1 MFNGS
6 KITSVLLAY
15 ISKYYYLCIT
25 IITITILTAMKVR
38 QANGDAPRVNN
49 YCTAREY
56 EVFVLI
62 AKNEMYKAGDTIS
75 GEVLKNKTVGKAWKI
90 TECDRRDGGKVS
102 IIDTNGVQKTLVFV
116 DGGRQTTGKTETAK
130 TTETE
135 TSNNNNNNNNDNN
148 NGNMATTNNNNSNDM
163 MQIASL
169 FANIQKE
176 AYNNGYK
183 TAEEESAD
191 KVAKLVAEIEAMK
204 ENGAG
209 TVINITINGQTRQE
223 KPEHVLNEN
232 IEDIVTCLAGGENVF
247 LWGPA
252 GAGKNVIAEDAA
264 KILGVKFFYMN
275 TVYTK
280 YDIIGFTDANGNYV
294 PTAFVNWLKNDD
306 GGLYLADEICTNSP
320 EANIAYNALL
330 ANGYIVLQN
339 GEVLK
344 KTDKHYFVAADNT
357 NGLGATEEYNGRYK
371 MDDSTR
377 DRFAFFE
384 VNYDA
389 AVEKSLV
396 GEKTDILEFIYDVRK
411 VCAACHFSMTLG
423 YRCIKA
429 LKEHYNE
436 DAGKMLVRYILK
448 GREHDT
454 DFISELKRRATG
466 TTKYHTALGN
476 L

>member
-1 MFNGS
+1 
-6 KITSVLLAY
+6 
-15 ISKYYYLCIT
+15 
-25 IITITILTAMKVR
+25 MKVR
-38 QANGDAPRVNN
+38 QANGDAPRTNN

-62 AKNEMYKAGDTIS
+62 AKNDTYKAGDTIS
-75 GEVLKNKTVGKAWKI
+75 GETLKNKTIGREWKI
-90 TECDRRDGGKVS
+90 TECDRRDGGRVS
-102 IIDTNGVQKTLVFV
+102 IIDNKGNEKTLVFS
-116 DGGRQTTGKTETAK
+116 DNGTPRTTKETTTKETTKTETTNETNNE
-130 TTETE
+130 TTNETKE
-135 TSNNNNNNNNDNN
+135 TND
-148 NGNMATTNNNNSNDM
+148 MTTNNTNNDM
-163 MQIASL
+163 MQIAGI
-169 FANIQKE
+169 FANIQKD
-176 AYNNGYK
+176 AYNNGYQAAQK
-183 TAEEESAD
+183 EASD
-191 KVAKLVAEIEAMK
+191 KVAKLEQEIKDMK
-204 ENGAG
+204 DNGSG

-223 KPEHVLNEN
+223 RPEHVLNEN
-232 IEDIVTCLAGGENVF
+232 IQDIVKCLSDGENVF

-264 KILGVKFFYMN
+264 KILGVEFFYMN

-294 PTAFVNWLKNDD
+294 PTAFVNWLKNAD

-384 VNYDA
+384 IKYDA

-396 GEKTDILEFIYDVRK
+396 GDKTDILEFVYDMRK
-411 VCAACHFSMTLG
+411 ACAACRVSMILG

-429 LKEHYNE
+429 LANHYDE
-436 DAGKMLVRYILK
+436 DADKMLVRYILK

-454 DFISELKRRATG
+454 DLLNEIKRRISGA
-466 TTKYHTALGN
+466 TKYHNALKN